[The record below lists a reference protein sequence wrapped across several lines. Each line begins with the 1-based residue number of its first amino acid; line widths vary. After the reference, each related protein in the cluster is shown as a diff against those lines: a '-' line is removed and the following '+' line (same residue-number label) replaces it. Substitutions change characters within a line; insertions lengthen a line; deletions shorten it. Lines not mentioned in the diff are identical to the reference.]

1 MSFVAYW
8 RSFVLGD
15 RTARW
20 REGSGRCGQHRTFR
34 TTRGVSVACT
44 THRTHD
50 RTKYIVTR
58 VCKDRHTTRIEHAFE
73 ARQTGLP
80 AGSPWARV
88 ETRKSCAPRMHK
100 ASSCA
105 RPPTLLS
112 PGDALA
118 AAVRSAQPCHHPS
131 LSPPCLHFGALFH
144 APASAATAAASASA
158 AAAAAVNAAVP
169 AASPASR
176 TTQSSGTFS
185 RLM

>member
-20 REGSGRCGQHRTFR
+20 REGSGRCGQHSAQH
-34 TTRGVSVACT
+34 VSVA
-44 THRTHD
+44 HAHLLN
-50 RTKYIVTR
+50 TKYIVTR

-100 ASSCA
+100 AFL
-105 RPPTLLS
+105 R
-112 PGDALA
+112 
-118 AAVRSAQPCHHPS
+118 
-131 LSPPCLHFGALFH
+131 
-144 APASAATAAASASA
+144 ATAY
-158 AAAAAVNAAVP
+158 
-169 AASPASR
+169 SPVSW
-176 TTQSSGTFS
+176 
-185 RLM
+185 